1 MTKRRALIL
10 GVSILALGISTW
22 SEGPARVARAELRRT
37 IEGGAGSQQE
47 LVDRLLQALKDKD
60 GNALRRLRVSES
72 EYLDIVV
79 AGYVEPGQPR
89 RQLAE
94 SWKQYAWANLATRS
108 EQYELRMLQEF
119 GGRDL
124 TVTDMS
130 FEEGAKQYAGYRAY
144 RQLRLTVVDAT
155 GAKQQLRT
163 GSIAEVD
170 GQFKFISFIR
180 D

>member
-1 MTKRRALIL
+1 MTKRRALLL
-10 GVSILALGISTW
+10 GVTILALGTSTW
-22 SEGPARVARAELRRT
+22 SAGPARVGPAELRRT

-47 LVDRLLQALKDKD
+47 LVDRLLQALKDRD

-89 RQLAE
+89 RELTA
-94 SWKQYAWANLATRS
+94 SWRQYAWANLVTRS
-108 EQYELRMLQEF
+108 EQYELRMLREF

-124 TVTDMS
+124 TVTNVS
-130 FEEGAKQYAGYRAY
+130 FEEGEKEYAGYRAY
-144 RQLRLTVVDAT
+144 RQLRLTVVDAKGT
-155 GAKQQLRT
+155 EQQLRT

-170 GQFKFISFIR
+170 GKFKFISFIR